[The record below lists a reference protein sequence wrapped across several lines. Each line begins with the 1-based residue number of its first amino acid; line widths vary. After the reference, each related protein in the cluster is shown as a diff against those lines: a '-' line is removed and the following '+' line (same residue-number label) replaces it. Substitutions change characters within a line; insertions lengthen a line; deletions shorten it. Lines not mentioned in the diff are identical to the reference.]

1 MQFLFGLEF
10 TGSDWRGA
18 LEGFWK
24 LNPSRP
30 SVREY
35 AERLIQG
42 VCERRDELDG
52 LVAGALDRWSPE
64 RVGRVERNVLRVALF
79 EMRHMPDVPR
89 AVAINEALEIVK
101 RYGADDAV
109 RFVNGVLDRVKEA

>member
-1 MQFLFGLEF
+1 MQFLFGLDF
-10 TGSDWRGA
+10 TGSEWRVA

-42 VCERRDELDG
+42 VCDRREELDA
-52 LVAGALDRWSPE
+52 LLAGALDRWTPD

-79 EMRHMPDVPR
+79 EMRHMPDVPA

-101 RYGADDAV
+101 RYGAGDAV
-109 RFVNGVLDRVKEA
+109 RFVNGVLDRLKEA